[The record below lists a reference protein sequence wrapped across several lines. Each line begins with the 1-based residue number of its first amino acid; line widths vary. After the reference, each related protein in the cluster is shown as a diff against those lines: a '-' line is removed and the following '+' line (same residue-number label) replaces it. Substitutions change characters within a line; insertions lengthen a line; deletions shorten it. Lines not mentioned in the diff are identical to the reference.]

1 MHSKP
6 GTIVPAK
13 IGQQL
18 FAQSRTLRT
27 LLAAVLFL
35 LLMQSVH
42 LSAGSS
48 ELYVVGA
55 MPVYLLLGFIPALF
69 GAVLGLLI
77 QGTLFD
83 ANNFPQL
90 ALSCLALLLPLIAV
104 HFTLGRKLSTLTNGH
119 HICWRSLLKLDAMYY
134 VGVTGIAGM
143 WLLMT
148 EATIPFAAWG
158 MFAAACFAITAH
170 ESAFIYS
177 MLRIRKFHQRAGWA
191 RFASP
196 LRRAQLGSSSL

>member
-1 MHSKP
+1 MHIKP
-6 GTIVPAK
+6 GTIVPAR

-18 FAQSRTLRT
+18 FAQPRILRT
-27 LLAAVLFL
+27 LLAAVFFL

-55 MPVYLLLGFIPALF
+55 MPVYLLLGFIPALL

-77 QGTLFD
+77 QGTLID
-83 ANNFPQL
+83 TNNFTQL

-104 HFTLGRKLSTLTNGH
+104 HFTLGRKLGTMTNGH

-134 VGVTGIAGM
+134 AGVTGIAGL

-148 EATIPFAAWG
+148 AATIPFAAWG
-158 MFAAACFAITAH
+158 MFAAACFAIAAL

-177 MLRIRKFHQRAGWA
+177 MLRIRKLHPRTGWA
-191 RFASP
+191 HFISP
-196 LRRAQLGSSSL
+196 LRRAQLRSSSL

>member
-6 GTIVPAK
+6 ETRVPAK
-13 IGQQL
+13 IGQPL
-18 FAQSRTLRT
+18 FSQSRTLRT

-42 LSAGSS
+42 LSAGAS

-55 MPVYLLLGFIPALF
+55 MPVYLLLGFIPALL

-77 QGTLFD
+77 QGTLLG
-83 ANNFPQL
+83 ANHLPQL
-90 ALSCLALLLPLIAV
+90 ALSGLALLLPLIAV
-104 HFTLGRKLSTLTNGH
+104 HFTLGRKLGTLTNGH

-134 VGVTGIAGM
+134 VGVISIAGV

-148 EATIPFAAWG
+148 EATLPFAALG
-158 MFAAACFAITAH
+158 MFAATCFTIAAL

-177 MLRIRKFHQRAGWA
+177 MLRIRKFHQHAGWA

-196 LRRAQLGSSSL
+196 LRRAQLRSSSL

>member
-1 MHSKP
+1 MHIKP

-13 IGQQL
+13 IGQPL
-18 FAQSRTLRT
+18 FAQPRIMRT
-27 LLAAVLFL
+27 LLAAIFFL

-55 MPVYLLLGFIPALF
+55 MPVYLLLGFIPALL

-104 HFTLGRKLSTLTNGH
+104 HFTLGRKLSTMTNGH
-119 HICWRSLLKLDAMYY
+119 HICWRSLLKLDAIYY
-134 VGVTGIAGM
+134 AGVTGIAGV
-143 WLLMT
+143 WLLST
-148 EATIPFAAWG
+148 AATMPFAAWG
-158 MFAAACFAITAH
+158 MFAAACFAIAAL

-177 MLRIRKFHQRAGWA
+177 MLRIRKLYQRASRA
-191 RFASP
+191 HFANP
-196 LRRAQLGSSSL
+196 LRRAQFGPSSL